1 MITAQSQP
9 DFARAQK
16 FFSHCILEELVV
28 KCHLIDP
35 DMSDPVA
42 KIQLLAYVSNEDP
55 PDPGDKSVQQEVS
68 HESILFIERLVGKS
82 SLMKLYFKDVLL
94 QDQRDWITL
103 IESMSHLLEN
113 FHMADISFEH
123 VMSIPKTEETRISKM
138 AD

>member
-1 MITAQSQP
+1 M
-9 DFARAQK
+9 
-16 FFSHCILEELVV
+16 
-28 KCHLIDP
+28 
-35 DMSDPVA
+35 
-42 KIQLLAYVSNEDP
+42 
-55 PDPGDKSVQQEVS
+55 QQEVS